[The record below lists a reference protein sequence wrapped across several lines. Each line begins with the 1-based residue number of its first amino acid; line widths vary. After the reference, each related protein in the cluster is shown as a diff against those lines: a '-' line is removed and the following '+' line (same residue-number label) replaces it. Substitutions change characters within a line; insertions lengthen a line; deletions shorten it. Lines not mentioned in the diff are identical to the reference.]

1 MRSKKGWSNY
11 FKLWWDFNGRL
22 HGQFVTDLVQGGSG
36 HSMNMNANEVIAN
49 RANEMLGGTKG
60 GYEYV
65 SVEDVNLNQSSIG
78 VIVLAG
84 KITAVRLTK
93 KLLNEAKN

>member
-1 MRSKKGWSNY
+1 
-11 FKLWWDFNGRL
+11 
-22 HGQFVTDLVQGGSG
+22 
-36 HSMNMNANEVIAN
+36 MNMNANEVIAN

-78 VIVLAG
+78 YCFSW
-84 KITAVRLTK
+84 
-93 KLLNEAKN
+93 